1 MEVHF
6 VDASWAGDTPP
17 FELLQTR
24 EYAMADRTFDAK
36 RRQFLETTAFAL
48 CGAVVASSAL
58 VGATSASA
66 QSTAAKGPA
75 VVNYPNEKGVTIERV
90 TYPARNM
97 GTNIVANLFK
107 PANFDSSRKYAAIVV
122 THPFGAVKEQS
133 SGLYA
138 QRLAEAG
145 FIGLAY
151 DASYQG
157 ESGGEP
163 RLMEV
168 PGQRVDD
175 ISCAIDFL
183 VQHPQVDPARIG
195 SLGICIGGSYAL
207 NHAQHEHRV
216 RAVAAVSTFDIGEG
230 RREGLS
236 GSISYEERIKRLKD
250 AGEQRSREARGE
262 PVRLVPVVANS
273 PADFTPATPVMY
285 REGYEYYRTA
295 RGQHPNSVNRY
306 VFSSLPQQ
314 MAFYP
319 FEMIET
325 ISPRP
330 LLVIAGSK
338 AETKFW
344 SDRVYEKAKE
354 PKQLFVVDGATH
366 VDLYDKPQ
374 FVGPAVSK
382 LAEFFGQHLASA

>member
-1 MEVHF
+1 MVMPN
-6 VDASWAGDTPP
+6 T
-17 FELLQTR
+17 
-24 EYAMADRTFDAK
+24 
-36 RRQFLETTAFAL
+36 
-48 CGAVVASSAL
+48 
-58 VGATSASA
+58 ASA
-66 QSTAAKGPA
+66 RSAAAKEPA
-75 VVNYPNEKGVTIERV
+75 VVNYPNEKGVTIERI

-97 GTNIVANLFK
+97 GTTIVANLFK
-107 PANFDSSRKYAAIVV
+107 PAKFDNSRKYAAVVV

-145 FIGLAY
+145 FVGLAY

-175 ISCAIDFL
+175 ISCAIDYL
-183 VQHPQVDPARIG
+183 VQHPQIDPARIG

-207 NHAQHEHRV
+207 NHAQTEHRV
-216 RAVAAVSTFDIGEG
+216 RAVAAVSTFDIGQG
-230 RREGLS
+230 RREGLN

-250 AGEQRSREARGE
+250 ASEQRSREVRGE

-273 PADFTPATPVMY
+273 PAEFTAATPEMY
-285 REGYEYYRTA
+285 KEGYEYYRTA

-306 VFSSLPQQ
+306 MFSSLPQQ

-344 SDRVYEKAKE
+344 SDQVYAKAKA
-354 PKQLFVVDGATH
+354 PKELFVVDGATH
-366 VDLYDKPQ
+366 VDLYDRPQ
-374 FVGPAVSK
+374 FVGPAIAK

>member
-1 MEVHF
+1 MDNEF
-6 VDASWAGDTPP
+6 ID
-17 FELLQTR
+17 E
-24 EYAMADRTFDAK
+24 K
-36 RRQFLETTAFAL
+36 RRQFLGT
-48 CGAVVASSAL
+48 SAL
-58 VGATSASA
+58 VLSGAAVAGSVLAGNAAASGQSAKV
-66 QSTAAKGPA
+66 KGPA
-75 VVNYPNEKGVTIERV
+75 VVNYPNDKGVTIERV

-107 PANFDSSRKYAAIVV
+107 PANFDSSRKYAAVVV

-168 PGQRVDD
+168 PAQRVDD

-216 RAVAAVSTFDIGEG
+216 RAVAAVSTFDIGQG

-236 GSISYEERIKRLKD
+236 NSISYEERVKRLKD

-273 PADFTPATPVMY
+273 PDDFTPATPVMY

-306 VFSSLPQQ
+306 IFSSLPQQ

-344 SDRVYEKAKE
+344 SDQVYEKARE
-354 PKQLFVVDGATH
+354 PKELFVVDGATH

-374 FVGPAVSK
+374 FVGPAIAK
-382 LAEFFGQHLASA
+382 LSDFFGQHLTSA